1 MWRTIKLDVMIHKI
15 KISVIAL
22 LFSSNIFAQNLA
34 DFTGIYAVTQRCWE
48 FNNNWQETTEYEVEI
63 NYATNDSTNL
73 EMQVI
78 LLKPYTLGFNAKN
91 DSMFLIYNHLF
102 LNEDSTTQYVRGNGV
117 IYKDSIDLNM
127 STSDIYDIYKCDCN
141 GNKVRDVPI
150 GIEENTLLNKAITL
164 YPNPVKEE
172 LKVLWP
178 ILSGKTYNNFKI
190 YNLNGQSVLVN
201 KSQLFEG
208 IKVRGLQAGVYVIH
222 FLNDEVS
229 IASGRFV
236 KIE

>member
-1 MWRTIKLDVMIHKI
+1 ML
-15 KISVIAL
+15 KISVILL
-22 LFSSNIFAQNLA
+22 LFANYAHTQNLKEIV
-34 DFTGIYAVTQRCWE
+34 GIYAVTQRCWE
-48 FNNNWQETTEYEVEI
+48 GNNNWQETTEYEVEV

-73 EMQVI
+73 EIHAVI
-78 LLKPYTLGFNAKN
+78 LSIPYILGFNAKN
-91 DSMFLIYNHLF
+91 DSLFWIYNHLF
-102 LNEDSTTQYVRGNGV
+102 LNEDSTTQYIQGNGR
-117 IYKDSIDLNM
+117 IYKDSLDLGFRSSNL
-127 STSDIYDIYKCDCN
+127 YDTYKCDCN
-141 GNKVRDVPI
+141 GNKIRDIPI
-150 GIEENTLLNKAITL
+150 GIEENTLLNKAISL

-190 YNLNGQSVLVN
+190 YDLNGQLVLEN
-201 KSQLFEG
+201 KSQLSER
-208 IKVRGLQAGVYVIH
+208 IDVRSLQVGTYIIR

>member
-1 MWRTIKLDVMIHKI
+1 ML
-15 KISVIAL
+15 KISVILL
-22 LFSSNIFAQNLA
+22 LFANYAHTQNLKEIVG
-34 DFTGIYAVTQRCWE
+34 FYTVKQRCWE
-48 FNNNWQETTEYEVEI
+48 FNNNWQETTEYEVEV

-73 EMQVI
+73 EIHAII
-78 LLKPYTLGFNAKN
+78 LSKLYTLGFNAKN
-91 DSMFLIYNHLF
+91 DSLFWIYNHLF
-102 LNEDSTTQYVRGNGV
+102 LNEDSTTQYVSGNGR
-117 IYKDSIDLNM
+117 IYKDSLDLGFQI
-127 STSDIYDIYKCDCN
+127 SDLYDTYKCDCN
-141 GNKVRDVPI
+141 GNKIRDVPI